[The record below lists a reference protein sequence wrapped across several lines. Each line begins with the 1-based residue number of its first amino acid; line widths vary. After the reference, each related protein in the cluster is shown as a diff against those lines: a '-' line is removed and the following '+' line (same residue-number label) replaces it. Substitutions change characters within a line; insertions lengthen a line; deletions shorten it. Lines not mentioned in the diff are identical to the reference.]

1 MLISLLRSK
10 KVCSFDVS
18 WCVPVLEPLRFVDV
32 IVILLFVCG
41 FSEVYLF
48 GFFFFKY
55 FQWSH
60 NSMSV
65 LLWV

>member
-1 MLISLLRSK
+1 MLMSLLRSK
-10 KVCSFDVS
+10 KVCSLDDS

-48 GFFFFKY
+48 GIFFVF
-55 FQWSH
+55 
-60 NSMSV
+60 
-65 LLWV
+65 